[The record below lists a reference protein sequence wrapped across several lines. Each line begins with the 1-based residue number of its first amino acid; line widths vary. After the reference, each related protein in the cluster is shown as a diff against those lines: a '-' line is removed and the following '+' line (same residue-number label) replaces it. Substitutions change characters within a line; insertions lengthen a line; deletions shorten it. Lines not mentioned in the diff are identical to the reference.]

1 MTYFTGRKRSE
12 VCRSAFHGVVALAA
26 LAVMMFA
33 IPNAVAAF
41 KYLKTG
47 MDVPDFTLQTLAGED
62 VSISSYRGSP
72 ATIVLFWA
80 TWSPRSRPALEDAQK
95 LYDEYGDK
103 GLKVIAV
110 NVNRVSV
117 SHQDRQEMKAMRDE
131 LGLSMPVAVDDGLE
145 TYSAFGVVAT
155 PSTAVL
161 DPDGKIV
168 FEAASYL
175 KSTGA
180 DLREQVEILLGLREP
195 ATEAVAA
202 GEEAYKPARKALL
215 YYNLG
220 RNLLRLG
227 NKEKA
232 VDKLEDSV
240 AADDKFT
247 APRVLLGHLLLGDKS
262 DESLARA
269 EELFRGA
276 AEAEPENVSAL
287 CGLGEALLEQ
297 GKTDEAGGFFSK
309 AMGIDPAYTPAVAN
323 MALVLA
329 RQGKP
334 EESRRGFESALELNP
349 LAPGT
354 YYRRAESLEAQENLS
369 GAAAD
374 YRRAIEI
381 LLDLPATGDEV

>member
-1 MTYFTGRKRSE
+1 MTDSIRRKRSE
-12 VCRSAFHGVVALAA
+12 VCRSAVHGAVALAA

-47 MDVPDFTLQTLAGED
+47 MEVPDFTLKTLAGEE

-95 LYDEYGDK
+95 LYSEYGDK

-110 NVNRVSV
+110 NVNRMSV
-117 SHQDRQEMKAMRDE
+117 SHQDRQEMKGMRDE
-131 LGLSMPVAVDDGLE
+131 LGLSMPVAVDDGLS

-180 DLREQVEILLGLREP
+180 DVREQVEVLLGLREP

-202 GEEAYKPARKALL
+202 EEDVYKPARKALL

-227 NKEKA
+227 NHEKA

-240 AADDKFT
+240 EADEKFT
-247 APRVLLGHLLLGDKS
+247 APRILLGHLLLADKS
-262 DESLARA
+262 EKSLARA
-269 EELFRGA
+269 EELFRTA
-276 AEAEPENVSAL
+276 VEVEPGNVSAI

-297 GKTDEAGGFFSK
+297 GRTDEAGALFGK
-309 AMGIDPAYTPAVAN
+309 AMEIDPAYTPAVAN
-323 MALVLA
+323 MSLVLA

-334 EESRRGFESALELNP
+334 EESRKA
-349 LAPGT
+349 
-354 YYRRAESLEAQENLS
+354 YYRRGESLEVLDNLN

>member
-1 MTYFTGRKRSE
+1 
-12 VCRSAFHGVVALAA
+12 VFHGAVALAA

-47 MDVPDFTLQTLAGED
+47 MEVPDFTLKTLAGED

-72 ATIVLFWA
+72 ATIVIFWA

-95 LYDEYGDK
+95 LYSEYGDK

-110 NVNRVSV
+110 NVNRMSI
-117 SHQDRQEMKAMRDE
+117 SHQDRQEMRAMKDE
-131 LGLSMPVAVDDGLE
+131 LGLSMPVAVDDGLA

-155 PSTAVL
+155 PSTAIL
-161 DPDGKIV
+161 DPDGKII
-168 FEAASYL
+168 FEVASYL
-175 KSTGA
+175 KNTGA
-180 DLREQVEILLGLREP
+180 DVREQVEVLLGLREP
-195 ATEAVAA
+195 ATEAVAVA
-202 GEEAYKPARKALL
+202 EEVYKPARKALL

-227 NKEKA
+227 NHDKA
-232 VDKLEDSV
+232 ADKLQDSV
-240 AADDKFT
+240 EADGKFT
-247 APRVLLGHLLLGDKS
+247 SPRILLGHLLLSDKS
-262 DESLARA
+262 EESLARA
-269 EELFRGA
+269 EELFRVA
-276 AEAEPENVSAL
+276 VEVEPENVSAL

-297 GKTDEAGGFFSK
+297 GRTDEAGAFFGK
-309 AMGIDPAYTPAVAN
+309 AMELDPAYTPAVAN

-334 EESRRGFESALELNP
+334 EESRQGFESALELNP
-349 LAPGT
+349 LDSGT
-354 YYRRAESLEAQENLS
+354 YYRRAESLEALDNLS